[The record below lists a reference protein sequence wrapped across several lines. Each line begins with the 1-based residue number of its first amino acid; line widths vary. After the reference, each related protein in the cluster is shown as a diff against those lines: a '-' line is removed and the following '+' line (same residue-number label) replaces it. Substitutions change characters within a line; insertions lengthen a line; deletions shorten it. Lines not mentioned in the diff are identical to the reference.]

1 MEEPMNNTPDL
12 SKLKIEDD
20 HIEVEIGTVIVTGKI
35 LERNS
40 GEIAI
45 SITSPY
51 QGISQ
56 SSGNVPIP
64 LRQFRNYSG
73 PAGAA
78 KAAEI
83 LDDLYRFCLYVE
95 EHKAELLAT
104 LAEFEKAA
112 HYAEHLDPVAVSKK
126 QRMDAIAEDLKAF
139 KRNLK
144 SGEIDS
150 GTYQRKIA
158 PLKKEMEALEFD
170 TDMAS
175 RVLLLQSFQAYEDS
189 PVGKLWP
196 ENVIQY
202 LCALRDQG
210 IEV

>member
-1 MEEPMNNTPDL
+1 MNSTADL
-12 SKLKIEDD
+12 SKVKIEDD
-20 HIEVEIGTVIVTGKI
+20 HIEVEIDRVSVTGKI

-40 GEIAI
+40 GEITI

-51 QGISQ
+51 RGISQ

-73 PAGAA
+73 PAGAT
-78 KAAEI
+78 KAAE
-83 LDDLYRFCLYVE
+83 LLANLYSFCLYVE

-104 LAEFEKAA
+104 LAEYEKAV
-112 HYAEHLDPVAVSKK
+112 HYAKHLDPVLLNKR
-126 QRMDAIAEDLKAF
+126 QRMDAITQELKEY
-139 KRNLK
+139 KRALK

-150 GTYQRKIA
+150 ATYQRKLG
-158 PLKKEMEALEFD
+158 PLKKEMEDLALEAE
-170 TDMAS
+170 MES
-175 RVLLLQSFQAYEDS
+175 RMLLLQSFQAYEDS

-202 LCALRDQG
+202 LSALRDPESG
-210 IEV
+210 